1 MEPATNRLDLQQ
13 KLGIPGTAMLA
24 FVIYFTFERAIFVLR
39 MLTVYASRLE
49 DTPKL
54 GVTSAVESA
63 TGQVLVDQFFALMGF
78 LILQKCILRGR
89 IYFRSWKYLLGFCL
103 AWSIL
108 AYFLTSMFHAV
119 AGASLGSYIYD
130 SVSVPISKRTIWIF
144 FAHSLVPFILGL
156 AWLRLSILIFP
167 RIWKDQGGKAVYR
180 RNVWIST
187 TLMTLSFSMIILF
200 VLQFFMETPYSQVD
214 MPVNWIIGSQ
224 VMELSFW
231 ILFFLVPGFIIIL
244 VFRKMVALPGDSLS
258 ISAGIL
264 AGAGLP
270 FLTFVIVRS
279 LVRLMDIYSYLGIG
293 SILLLV
299 FSSLFLGFCLLFA
312 RFARSLQADHMQD
325 E

>member
-1 MEPATNRLDLQQ
+1 MEPTTNRLDLQQ
-13 KLGIPGTAMLA
+13 RLGIPGTVMLA
-24 FVIYFTFERAIFVLR
+24 FVIYFILGRATFVIR

-49 DTPKL
+49 DIPKL
-54 GVTSAVESA
+54 GITVTVESGI
-63 TGQVLVDQFFALMGF
+63 GQVLVDQFFALIGF

-89 IYFRSWKYLLGFCL
+89 IYFHSWKYLFGFCL

-108 AYFLTSMFHAV
+108 TYFLTSMFQAV
-119 AGASLGSYIYD
+119 AGASLANYIYD
-130 SVSVPISKRTIWIF
+130 SVSIPISKKVIWIF
-144 FAHSLVPFILGL
+144 FAGSSVPFILGL
-156 AWLRLSILIFP
+156 VSLRLSILIFP
-167 RIWKDQGGKAVYR
+167 RVRKGWCGKVVYR
-180 RNVWIST
+180 RNVWVST
-187 TLMTLSFSMIILF
+187 SLMTLSFSVIILF
-200 VLQFFMETPYSQVD
+200 VLRFFMETPYSQAD

-224 VMELSFW
+224 IMELGFW
-231 ILFFLVPGFIIIL
+231 ILFFLLPGFITIL
-244 VFRKMVALPGDSLS
+244 VFRKTVALPGDSLS

-279 LVRLMDIYSYLGIG
+279 LVRLMDIDSYLGIG